1 MLCISQ
7 SITLAQ
13 EQKRLFS
20 LDVMRGFAILG
31 IFLVNMLSFHSPFL
45 YIDPLKWW
53 KDPLDQGLYV
63 FIDIFVQ
70 ASFYPLFSMLFGY
83 GLVMLRERAQLKG
96 TPFIPIA
103 FRRLSLLLIMGLI
116 HAFFIWHGDILFN
129 YALLGFIFLL
139 FIGLS
144 GRNLILV
151 GSLSYLLPNLL
162 ILLMLFLTILFAPG
176 EELSSYD
183 PSLALQ
189 SIDIYQNGTFIDIT
203 KQRIQDWAFS
213 NNIFGLF
220 MTLFVLLP
228 LFLIG
233 GGAATFKWLERPNE
247 YRKGLAITFI
257 LTSGLGLFF
266 KLLPYLFAPDLVT
279 LYAQDILGGP
289 LLAISYGLG
298 IAHFAEKRYFT
309 RLLIAMSFVGRMS
322 FSNYLFQSILSTLIF
337 YHYGLGFYGKV
348 SVFTGTILVL
358 IVYIC
363 QIFLSRLWLK
373 HYYYGPA
380 EWVWRSFTYLQK
392 PKWRQKSE
400 EGS

>member
-1 MLCISQ
+1 MSQ
-7 SITLAQ
+7 SISLTQ
-13 EQKRLFS
+13 EQKRIVS
-20 LDVMRGFAILG
+20 LDMMRGFAILG
-31 IFLVNMLSFHSPFL
+31 IFLVNMLSFHSPLL

-53 KDPLDQGLYV
+53 QNPLDQGIYV

-83 GLVMLRERAQLKG
+83 GLVMLRDRAQLKEIS
-96 TPFIPIA
+96 FISIA
-103 FRRLSLLLIMGLI
+103 FRRLSLLLIIGLI

-144 GRNLILV
+144 GRNMMV
-151 GSLSYLLPNLL
+151 AGSLFYLPNLL
-162 ILLMLFLTILFAPG
+162 IMCMLLLTFLFVTG
-176 EELSSYD
+176 EELTMYD
-183 PSLALQ
+183 PLLSLQ
-189 SIDIYQNGTFIDIT
+189 SIDIYQNGTFFEIT
-203 KQRIQDWAFS
+203 MQRIQDWAFTNDIS
-213 NNIFGLF
+213 GLIMMF
-220 MTLFVLLP
+220 FVLLP

-233 GGAATFKWLERPNE
+233 GGAAKFKWLERPSE
-247 YRKGLAITFI
+247 YRKGLTITFI
-257 LTSGLGLFF
+257 VTFVLGLFI
-266 KLLPYLFAPDLVT
+266 KLLPYLFENNLAS

-289 LLAISYGLG
+289 LLAISYGLA
-298 IAHFAEKRYFT
+298 IVHFAEKKYIN

-380 EWVWRSFTYLQK
+380 EWVWRSFTYFQK
-392 PKWRQKSE
+392 PKWRRKSE
-400 EGS
+400 DGS

>member
-1 MLCISQ
+1 MSQ
-7 SITLAQ
+7 SITHTQ

-31 IFLVNMLSFHSPFL
+31 IFLVNMLSFHTPFL

-96 TPFIPIA
+96 APFMSIA
-103 FRRLSLLLIMGLI
+103 LRRLLMLLIMGLI

-129 YALLGFIFLL
+129 YALLGFIYLL

-176 EELSSYD
+176 GELSSYD

-213 NNIFGLF
+213 NNVFGLF

-233 GGAATFKWLERPNE
+233 GSVAKFKWLERPNE
-247 YRKGLAITFI
+247 YRKGLGITFI
-257 LTSGLGLFF
+257 ATSGLGLFF

-279 LYAQDILGGP
+279 LYTQDILGGP

-298 IAHFAEKRYFT
+298 IAYFTEKRYFT
-309 RLLIAMSFVGRMS
+309 RILTAISSVGKMS
-322 FSNYLFQSILSTLIF
+322 FSNYLVQSVLSTLIF
-337 YHYGLGFYGKV
+337 YHYGLGYYGKV
-348 SVFTGTILVL
+348 SVLNGTLLV
-358 IVYIC
+358 IMIYIC
-363 QIFLSRLWLK
+363 QIFMSRLWLK
-373 HYYYGPA
+373 HHYYGPA
-380 EWVWRSFTYLQK
+380 EWVWRNFTYFQK
-392 PKWRQKSE
+392 QKMRRAKKVY
-400 EGS
+400 